1 MINQKIFEEELM
13 KHVVLLVLIVIFS
26 ISPLFAQT
34 TDEAPERTSDAEELR
49 SASRLPDAAKDARKA
64 GAEEDE
70 IQNVVKG
77 VQEKKLSPEEGVN
90 TIRIMEE
97 NSAEGASNRGIS
109 DFVVEQKAKGI
120 HGEELGQ
127 TVRTELQTRQRVRV
141 EEGEGK
147 TERIEKREGKEAEAE
162 KEGTQKVKS
171 EAKEVQ
177 SGDQSQEQKGS
188 MKKQDEEQPASK
200 GKGKGK

>member
-1 MINQKIFEEELM
+1 MKNIALLALAMIF
-13 KHVVLLVLIVIFS
+13 LV
-26 ISPLFAQT
+26 SPMLGQT
-34 TDEAPERTSDAEELR
+34 TDEAPEQTPVRADAEELK
-49 SASRLPDAAKDARKA
+49 STSRLPDAARDARKA

-77 VQEKKLSPEEGVN
+77 VQDKKLSPEEGAN

-97 NSAEGASNRGIS
+97 NSAAGKSNKGIS
-109 DFVVEQKAKGI
+109 DFVVEQKAKGV

-127 TVRTELQTRQRVRV
+127 AVRTELQARHRMRV

-147 TERIEKREGKEAEAE
+147 TERKEEREGKEAEPE
-162 KEGTQKVKS
+162 REGTQKVK
-171 EAKEVQ
+171 AKEGQ
-177 SGDQSQEQKGS
+177 SEDQSQEQKGT
-188 MKKQDEEQPASK
+188 MKKQDEQQPASK